1 MGDREPNSGWLR
13 PNLVEQLLTPDSCRG
28 FTTMIRSAAQMH
40 SRLSALVLGC
50 LLTAFV
56 FAFLPPALPSIQAQE
71 DNAAAAEKTAE
82 PSKSA
87 EQPKRANIFAHIIN
101 SLSWFAPIMLVVSIA
116 LIALI
121 MLLIME
127 LRMVSA
133 IPPGF
138 VEDFTDTVNKRRF
151 KEAYEMAK
159 EDGSFLGRV
168 MTTGMSRLQY
178 GIDDAREAAFNLV
191 ESVKAGKNQLI
202 TYLATIGTLGPML
215 GLVGTVWGMILSFM
229 ELGRN
234 DRPPNPAMLAD
245 GISHA
250 LVVTL
255 VGIALSVPA
264 IFFHAFFH
272 NRLTRISMDVGS
284 IADDLLT
291 QMYHNSKKPA
301 PPEPAA
307 PPAVDPRV
315 AAVKPK

>member
-1 MGDREPNSGWLR
+1 MPRFAVNTS
-13 PNLVEQLLTPDSCRG
+13 
-28 FTTMIRSAAQMH
+28 
-40 SRLSALVLGC
+40 SRL
-50 LLTAFV
+50 TV
-56 FAFLPPALPSIQAQE
+56 FAFGFLLAIYLLAFVGSAQPTARAQDNPPADNKDAKADAGKQA
-71 DNAAAAEKTAE
+71 DA
-82 PSKSA
+82 SKQST
-87 EQPKRANIFAHIIN
+87 NIFIHIIR
-101 SLSWFAPIMLVVSIA
+101 SLSWFLPVMLAVSIA

-127 LRMVSA
+127 LRMNVA
-133 IPPGF
+133 IPPTF

-168 MTTGMSRLQY
+168 MSTGMSRLQY
-178 GIDDAREAAFNLV
+178 GIDDAREAAFNMV
-191 ESVKAGKNQLI
+191 ESLKAGKDQLI

-229 ELGRN
+229 ELGKGGT
-234 DRPPNPAMLAD
+234 PKPEKLAE

-264 IFFHAFFH
+264 IFAHAFFR
-272 NRLTRISMDVGS
+272 NRLIRITMDVGN

-301 PPEPAA
+301 GPEVSTPAPAA
-307 PPAVDPRV
+307 ADPRGV
-315 AAVKPK
+315 ATATAAIKPK

>member
-1 MGDREPNSGWLR
+1 MPSLQAPARRRLTLFLLCSLFALYLCTFVPPSLPTAHAQDGAAGADENKGGDTS
-13 PNLVEQLLTPDSCRG
+13 Q
-28 FTTMIRSAAQMH
+28 
-40 SRLSALVLGC
+40 
-50 LLTAFV
+50 
-56 FAFLPPALPSIQAQE
+56 
-71 DNAAAAEKTAE
+71 AAAAKK
-82 PSKSA
+82 PD
-87 EQPKRANIFAHIIN
+87 NLFMHIVK
-101 SLSWFAPIMLVVSIA
+101 SLSWFLPIMLIVSIA
-116 LIALI
+116 LMSLI
-121 MLLIME
+121 VLLVME
-127 LRMVSA
+127 LRMGAA

-168 MTTGMSRLQY
+168 MTTGMGRLQY
-178 GIDDAREAAFNLV
+178 GIDDAREATFNMV
-191 ESVKAGKNQLI
+191 ESVKAGKDQLI

-215 GLVGTVWGMILSFM
+215 GLVGTVWGMILSFR
-229 ELGRN
+229 ELGRGGS
-234 DRPPNPAMLAD
+234 PNPATLAE

-264 IFFHAFFH
+264 IFFHAFFR
-272 NRLTRISMDVGS
+272 NRLIRIAMDVGN

-301 PPEPAA
+301 PPEA
-307 PPAVDPRV
+307 PVDPRAA

>member
-1 MGDREPNSGWLR
+1 MHP
-13 PNLVEQLLTPDSCRG
+13 
-28 FTTMIRSAAQMH
+28 FAAH
-40 SRLSALVLGC
+40 THRRLA
-50 LLTAFV
+50 AFV
-56 FAFLPPALPSIQAQE
+56 VGSLLVVFLFAFLAPALPKASGQDEAPAPAAGE
-71 DNAAAAEKTAE
+71 DNKSADSAPAAA
-82 PSKSA
+82 
-87 EQPKRANIFAHIIN
+87 PKQSTNIFMHILK
-101 SLSWFAPIMLVVSIA
+101 SLSWFAPIMLIVSIA
-116 LIALI
+116 LMSLVV
-121 MLLIME
+121 LLVME
-127 LRMVSA
+127 LRMASA

-178 GIDDAREAAFNLV
+178 GIDDAREAAFNMV
-191 ESVKAGKNQLI
+191 ESVKAGKDQLI

-229 ELGRN
+229 ELGKGGS
-234 DRPPNPAMLAD
+234 PNPSKLAD

-264 IFFHAFFH
+264 IFCHAFFR
-272 NRLTRISMDVGS
+272 NRLIRITMDVAN

-291 QMYHNSKKPA
+291 QMYHNSKKPGA
-301 PPEPAA
+301 PEPPAA
-307 PPAVDPRV
+307 AAEPR
-315 AAVKPK
+315 AAAAIKQK